1 MDCELKL
8 IIVEIIE
15 QSKWIHRKSKTVVNL
30 KDKSI
35 NRYRF
40 IFCIN
45 CMATKTKEKTTKK
58 NDKEWLKSIVVTWF
72 FVIVF
77 VCAYFWMDV
86 KKNTPMQFVDKMLAW
101 DLVEKADAKAKDIKT
116 ITKNI
121 VSLGWTLS
129 ELSLAPSNFMNL
141 ELIAQK
147 QSELEELDKAFDDL
161 IDSGTITHFIKSWN
175 QNILDLMSAEKTYI
189 RTSDDFYSFLSY
201 NQDYLWYDDNGNL
214 EIMPI
219 VKDEFDRLLK
229 EWVNSQ
235 DALKELK
242 KLF

>member
-1 MDCELKL
+1 
-8 IIVEIIE
+8 
-15 QSKWIHRKSKTVVNL
+15 
-30 KDKSI
+30 
-35 NRYRF
+35 
-40 IFCIN
+40 
-45 CMATKTKEKTTKK
+45 MATKTKVKTTKK
-58 NDKEWLKSIVVTWF
+58 NDKDWLKSVIVTGF

-101 DLVEKADAKAKDIKT
+101 DLVEKADAKVKDIKT
-116 ITKNI
+116 ITKDI
-121 VSLGWTLS
+121 ISIWWTLS

-141 ELIAQK
+141 DLIAEK
-147 QSELEELDKAFDDL
+147 QSELEELNNAFDNL
-161 IDSGTITHFIKSWN
+161 IDSGTLTHYIKSWA

-189 RTSDDFYSFLSY
+189 RTSDNFYSFLSY

-235 DALKELK
+235 DALKEIE